1 MSAHDTQIARAMFL
15 TEPLDERRIDVRRTE
30 TLATDIQDYDPGKN
44 DWPGVDTKGADPKA
58 LDWEEAD
65 LKSREDDAGYLRPG
79 IDYASRVRGVRDIV
93 NWYGYDSRGQ
103 EVWAK
108 SVTSTLEP
116 IRTWIEN
123 KWKDGDW
130 DVVTLTTGS
139 KLYRSEYTENF
150 DTPVFGHWFS
160 RRKNALHYNNFSYNP
175 NYEMRDKQT
184 FPAIVSPRSI
194 DLVDMNS
201 TENIEMLMD
210 IARVTDTRAFLALD
224 SSFPIIGTRTV
235 GRRSAVD
242 DDELVCDWF
251 RSYMSKFD
259 GWIYIENGGGHHDEI
274 YINEPAEVLERAR
287 YIVREVDYVKWQR
300 TGDDE
305 DD

>member
-15 TEPLDERRIDVRRTE
+15 TEPLFERQRDVRGTE
-30 TLATDIQDYDPGKN
+30 ALARDIQDYDPGEN
-44 DWPGVDTKGADPKA
+44 DWPGVDTKGADPQA
-58 LDWEEAD
+58 TDWEEAD
-65 LKSREDDAGYLRPG
+65 AKSTANDSGDVRPS
-79 IDYASRVRGVRDIV
+79 INYSSRARGVQDYV
-93 NWYGYDSRGQ
+93 NWFGYDSRGQ

-116 IRTWIEN
+116 SRTWVEN

-130 DVVTLTTGS
+130 DVVTLRTGS

-150 DTPVFGHWFS
+150 DSPVTGHWFT
-160 RRKNALHYNNFSYNP
+160 RRKHALMYNNLSYAP
-175 NYEMRDKQT
+175 NYDMRDKQT

-201 TENIEMLMD
+201 RENVQMLTEL
-210 IARVTDTRAFLALD
+210 ARVTRSDAHRAITEV
-224 SSFPIIGTRTV
+224 FPIDYMQSV
-235 GRRSAVD
+235 GRWSEVGLD
-242 DDELVCDWF
+242 DIFCDWF
-251 RSYMSKFD
+251 RAYMSKFD
-259 GWIYIENGGGHHDEI
+259 GWIYIARGGGHHDEI
-274 YINEPAEVLERAR
+274 YINEPAEVLTRGM